1 MSNGEATSIISTISF
16 APSPSFMVELAVP
29 KAASVSDV
37 SPGVGPPR
45 HHTAMPAAP
54 AGVEVQQ
61 VGRVCDVVE
70 RDCIN

>member
-1 MSNGEATSIISTISF
+1 
-16 APSPSFMVELAVP
+16 MVELAVP
-29 KAASVSDV
+29 KAASVSGV

-45 HHTAMPAAP
+45 HTAMPAAP

-70 RDCIN
+70 RDCMN

>member
-1 MSNGEATSIISTISF
+1 MISTISF
-16 APSPSFMVELAVP
+16 APSPSSMVEGAVP
-29 KAASVSDV
+29 KAASVSDA

-45 HHTAMPAAP
+45 HTAILAAP

-70 RDCIN
+70 RECIN